1 MERLFERENSS
12 STVGRNAVVCSRASL
27 NDVAILAL
35 LSTISA
41 VPPAG
46 DHSITGQRGKIKE
59 RNMIREFIDE
69 AKYLFGGMSGKE
81 ILKEV
86 IPVIIAFALMWALM
100 ILAFG
105 SQPI

>member
-1 MERLFERENSS
+1 
-12 STVGRNAVVCSRASL
+12 
-27 NDVAILAL
+27 
-35 LSTISA
+35 
-41 VPPAG
+41 
-46 DHSITGQRGKIKE
+46 
-59 RNMIREFIDE
+59 MIREFIDE

-86 IPVIIAFALMWALM
+86 IPVIIAFAMMWALM